1 MQIEYTIHKYNKK
14 QTKVLHVTQYEDNSY
29 YQKYP
34 TFFIELIKIV
44 EKNPRYY
51 PNVLR
56 NTRKNIGQQLFDILP
71 ILQDPIYKVNT
82 KVYWIIHDIQSFD
95 DDRVKCKFDKKPFKN
110 KNVRSLYDGY
120 FKYCSVKCMRNDPEV
135 LALAKRRCVEA
146 YGVDN
151 PMKCKDVQ
159 QKSKAT
165 HRKNFGCDYPGQC
178 PSTQRK
184 QKSSYF
190 YDGRYFKNTWEL
202 SFYIWLKDRKKD
214 FEYQP
219 LITFKFYDQTGKLH
233 TYQPD
238 FKVDGKLYEL
248 KGDHFFKGNIMVNPY
263 DKTHKSDH
271 IYEAKH
277 QCMLKNN
284 VIIYVAADMKKYLD
298 YVATKY
304 GKDHLSKFKAAK
316 SRSV

>member
-34 TFFIELIKIV
+34 TFFTELIKIV
-44 EKNPRYY
+44 EQNPRYY
-51 PNVLR
+51 PKILR
-56 NTRKNIGQQLFDILP
+56 NARKDIGQQLFDILP
-71 ILQDPIYKVNT
+71 MLQDPIYKVNT

-120 FKYCSVKCMRNDPEV
+120 FMFCSVKCMRNDPDMK
-135 LALAKRRCVEA
+135 ALSKQRCIEL

-151 PMKCKDVQ
+151 PMKSKEIQ
-159 QKSKAT
+159 QKSVVT

-178 PSTQRK
+178 PSTQRI
-184 QKSSYF
+184 QKTSYF
-190 YDGRYFKNTWEL
+190 YDSRYFKNTWEL
-202 SFYIWLKDRKKD
+202 SFYIWLKDNNKK

-219 LITFKFYDQTGKLH
+219 LITFEFYDANGKKH

-238 FKVDGKLYEL
+238 FKIEEKLYEL
-248 KGDHFFKGNIMVNPY
+248 KGDHFFRNQDVNDVMINPY
-263 DKTHKSDH
+263 DKSHKSDH

-284 VIIYVAADMKKYLD
+284 VIIYTSKDIKPYLNYITQQYGND
-298 YVATKY
+298 YLKQ
-304 GKDHLSKFKAAK
+304 FK
-316 SRSV
+316 VI